1 MDGQGENRKAAWAQ
15 IRVPSSLVARPIS
28 TRRQSSHV
36 PESRRLRRG
45 RNTMAQLRDRSFPS
59 KTPHAQDFPAG
70 ERKRRKGEP
79 ETKKPIAA
87 LFAHTR
93 TATRTKEVLRP
104 RSVCV
109 CVCVSQHS
117 TRAVSRVRN
126 NL

>member
-15 IRVPSSLVARPIS
+15 IRVPSSLVSRPIS

-59 KTPHAQDFPAG
+59 KTPHAQDFPT
-70 ERKRRKGEP
+70 RKKKKKKKKP
-79 ETKKPIAA
+79 ETKKPKATQKA
-87 LFAHTR
+87 QTH

-109 CVCVSQHS
+109 
-117 TRAVSRVRN
+117 
-126 NL
+126 